1 MFAAVL
7 TRRFFAAAL
16 RAVLATVLAQPA
28 AAPSKDDPAACG
40 KGVGDCGTALADCV
54 KKADQDIDAQCEC
67 YGPYQKCMD
76 AVKGLQRDAGE
87 DQLGHRQDRVRRD
100 QQGDRQQLLR
110 RQRVGSGCFGGRC
123 ACGYRCPPLLS
134 KRALSPVR
142 EALGRSNSAPQLC
155 AHSSAL
161 RRVLGWRSD
170 ETRRYDVKK

>member
-76 AVKGLQRDAGE
+76 AVKGCSEMQAKTNSDTVKTACDAINKATGNSCCE
-87 DQLGHRQDRVRRD
+87 
-100 QQGDRQQLLR
+100 
-110 RQRVGSGCFGGRC
+110 GSASGLV
-123 ACGYRCPPLLS
+123 AS
-134 KRALSPVR
+134 VA
-142 EALGRSNSAPQLC
+142 A
-155 AHSSAL
+155 
-161 RRVLGWRSD
+161 VLAVTAARLF
-170 ETRRYDVKK
+170 